1 MESARFSYFYNDQ
14 LTHLYNIN
22 YLDFIINQRILE
34 EYNYF
39 HVLSLKNFS
48 EYNKK
53 FGWIEG
59 DRYLKN
65 VATILKDLF
74 IDSDNLIFRVFGDD
88 FVVLTKDKNTI
99 DLENF
104 SILDD
109 EIVKIKLVSHFIVDL
124 DIHILK
130 DIDKLGI

>member
-1 MESARFSYFYNDQ
+1 MG
-14 LTHLYNIN
+14 
-22 YLDFIINQRILE
+22 
-34 EYNYF
+34 
-39 HVLSLKNFS
+39 LSLKNFS

>member
-1 MESARFSYFYNDQ
+1 MF
-14 LTHLYNIN
+14 L
-22 YLDFIINQRILE
+22 
-34 EYNYF
+34 
-39 HVLSLKNFS
+39 
-48 EYNKK
+48 
-53 FGWIEG
+53 
-59 DRYLKN
+59 
-65 VATILKDLF
+65 
-74 IDSDNLIFRVFGDD
+74 DSDNLIFRVFGDD
-88 FVVLTKDKNTI
+88 FVILTKDKNTI